1 MKKAKLL
8 LVVLAFICVFSFA
21 LAGGGKEGK
30 EPAYAPGDVP
40 EVKNPDTIIEAIRS
54 NQESLDPY
62 FMYDI
67 MSIEP
72 IKNVYENLLDWDGKS
87 VTEFLP
93 LLSTKVPTMENGLI
107 SNDGKTYRF
116 PIRKGVKFHNGN
128 DLTPED
134 VEYTYERAMVFDRAG
149 GPSWMLLETFTGY
162 STVESIAEEVS
173 GVPYAEMFDGSGNLL
188 PEYRQAIVDTYEKY
202 IDPAVEVD
210 GDYVVINLTETY
222 TPFLNML
229 PQGAG
234 WFSILDKE
242 WCIEQ
247 GAWDHKAETWWQYH
261 DPKEEEDPLYD
272 IMNGTGPYKLAKW
285 DNGVELVLERNEN
298 YWGEKPASKN
308 VRIVTME
315 EWSTRKAALLAGDV
329 DIAKVDP
336 QYLEQ
341 VENEPGIEVYKGLD
355 QLSVYMI
362 FFNQTINTEGGN
374 RYIGSGKLD
383 GEGIP
388 PDFFADV
395 HVRKAFAALYDTQ
408 TLIDDV
414 MAGNAMP
421 IYGPIP
427 KPLLGWR
434 PEVPGGHT
442 FDLEEAEKHFRLAF
456 DGELWEKG
464 FKLTAAYTT
473 GRTIAKSALDMLA
486 YNARSINPKFQIET
500 QTFAWNT
507 LLSDYLK
514 GVYPLWELEWNADFP
529 DPHNFVYPIL
539 HPNGFYGAALGET
552 YHEWA
557 EENVVPLIDKGIKE
571 FDIDKR
577 RAIYEELVNLSEENA
592 VILFL
597 YQPTRVHV
605 QRDWVEGWYNHPLTG
620 SLGMDFWRLKKRTS
634 D

>member
-1 MKKAKLL
+1 MAVLTFTLGGLLMLTGNLNAQKA
-8 LVVLAFICVFSFA
+8 A
-21 LAGGGKEGK
+21 
-30 EPAYAPGDVP
+30 
-40 EVKNPDTIIEAIRS
+40 VKNPDTLIEAIRS

-72 IKNVYENLLDWDGKS
+72 IKNVYENLLDWNGDS

-107 SNDGKTYRF
+107 SPDGRTYRF
-116 PIRKGVKFHNGN
+116 PIRKNVKFHNGN
-128 DLTPED
+128 NLTPED
-134 VEYTYERAMVFDRAG
+134 VEYTYERAMIFDRAG

-162 STVESIAEEVS
+162 STVESIAEKLG
-173 GVPYAEMFDGSGNLL
+173 GVPYAEMFDKNGKPLSQFKSAL
-188 PEYRQAIVDTYEKY
+188 VKVYEDY
-202 IDPAVEVD
+202 IDPSVEVD
-210 GDYVVINLTETY
+210 GDDVIIHLTQTY

-242 WCIEQ
+242 WCIEK
-247 GAWDHKAETWWQYH
+247 GAWDHKADTWWKYH
-261 DPKEEEDPLYD
+261 DPKEEEDPLYS
-272 IMNGTGPYKLAKW
+272 IMNGTGPYKFVKW
-285 DNGVELVLERNEN
+285 ENGVEVVLARNEN
-298 YWGEKPASKN
+298 YWGQNPAVKN
-308 VRIVTME
+308 VKILTME

-329 DIAKVDP
+329 DLAKVDP

-341 VENEPGIEVYKGLD
+341 VANKPGIEVSKGLD
-355 QLSVYMI
+355 QLSVYML

-383 GEGIP
+383 GKGIP
-388 PDFFADV
+388 PDFFADI
-395 HVRKAFAALYDTQ
+395 HVRKAFAAMYDTD
-408 TLIDDV
+408 TVIRDV
-414 MAGNAMP
+414 MAGNANP

-434 PEVPGGHT
+434 STVPGGHK
-442 FDLEEAEKHFRLAF
+442 FDMATAKEEFKLAF
-456 DGELWEKG
+456 DGKLWETG

-473 GRTIAKSALDMLA
+473 GRTIAKAVLDMLK

-500 QTFAWNT
+500 QSFAWNT

-539 HPNGFYGAALGET
+539 HPKGFYGAALGSA
-552 YHEWA
+552 YHKWA
-557 EENVVPLIDKGIKE
+557 EKNIVPLIDEGIKE
-571 FDIDKR
+571 FSVAKR
-577 RAIYEELVNLSEENA
+577 RPIYEKMVDLAEANA

-605 QRDWVEGWYNHPLTG
+605 QRDWVKGWYNHALTG
-620 SLGMDFWRLKKRTS
+620 SLGIDFWRLKKTAN
-634 D
+634 